1 MVKYRI
7 IVVGC
12 GAMGGAIAEALQAR
26 TSHSVLVRG
35 ASAAS
40 KSAASLAARLK
51 LGIAEH
57 DDISRA
63 DIVFVATPREAI
75 PALARL
81 LKGYH
86 GIIVSV
92 IVDDH
97 RGGGQT
103 SSAEQL
109 AESVPSARV
118 ACAFTT
124 VSDAVVLDPGNQLR
138 TSVFVFSD
146 HQAAKVTVRNLAEE
160 LGFGSVNGG
169 CLASSLYGEAVGTL
183 VALLA
188 ANSGYGNTISLH
200 LFRAEK
206 RIAID

>member
-1 MVKYRI
+1 MKYNLV
-7 IVVGC
+7 VVGC
-12 GAMGGAIAEALQAR
+12 GAMGGALAEALRKR
-26 TSHSVLVRG
+26 TPHTILVRG
-35 ASAAS
+35 ASAES
-40 KSAASLAARLK
+40 RSATSLATRLEVDIARP
-51 LGIAEH
+51 E
-57 DDISRA
+57 DISRA

-75 PALARL
+75 PSLASL
-81 LKGYH
+81 LRGYR

-92 IVDDH
+92 IVDDYKE
-97 RGGGQT
+97 GGRQ

-109 AESVPSARV
+109 AEAVPTARV
-118 ACAFTT
+118 ACAFTS
-124 VSDAVVLDPGNQLR
+124 VADAVMRDPGNQLR

-146 HQAAKVTVRNLAEE
+146 HPAAKVTVRNLAEE

-169 CLASSLYGEAVGTL
+169 CLASSLYGEALGMLVG
-183 VALLA
+183 LLA

>member
-92 IVDDH
+92 VVDDY

-124 VSDAVVLDPGNQLR
+124 V
-138 TSVFVFSD
+138 
-146 HQAAKVTVRNLAEE
+146 
-160 LGFGSVNGG
+160 
-169 CLASSLYGEAVGTL
+169 
-183 VALLA
+183 
-188 ANSGYGNTISLH
+188 
-200 LFRAEK
+200 
-206 RIAID
+206 